1 MENQNKYNAVKDEAE
16 QRIKF
21 YESGLITLPELIH
34 SIAQLESKLP
44 DLEWSSNTG
53 LRF

>member
-1 MENQNKYNAVKDEAE
+1 MKIQNKYNEVRAEAE

-21 YESGLITLPELIH
+21 YELGLITLPELIH

-44 DLEWSSNTG
+44 DLE
-53 LRF
+53 R